1 MNTHNNKESAMIMVV
16 DDHAVVREGLVAL
29 INRAPGLHVC
39 CEADSKSTAMK
50 ALEQCKPALVI
61 VDLILKDGDGL
72 DLIKQARAIHPE
84 IPFLVISMQDEEIY
98 AERCLKAG
106 ASGYIM
112 KHAASEEF
120 MDAIHAVLD
129 GDVFISKKMNAR
141 MLHRLTDQKLP
152 ADRNGLEVLTDREL
166 QVFQM
171 IGAGMNTREIA
182 PKLGISPKTVATH
195 RENIKL
201 KLGLKDGRALMQS
214 AMQWQNKKS
223 E

>member
-1 MNTHNNKESAMIMVV
+1 MDMQNIAEKSQIMVV

-29 INRAPGLHVC
+29 INRVPDLQVC
-39 CEADSKSTAMK
+39 AEAESKSSAMK
-50 ALEQCKPALVI
+50 ALEVCKPDLVI

-72 DLIKQARAIHPE
+72 DLIKQVRALHPD

-112 KHAASEEF
+112 KHSATDEF
-120 MDAIHAVLD
+120 MNAIHAVLD

-141 MLHRLTDQKLP
+141 LLLRLTDQKQP
-152 ADRNGLEVLTDREL
+152 VERNGLEALTDREL
-166 QVFQM
+166 QVYQM

-195 RENIKL
+195 RENIKI
-201 KLGLKDGRALMQS
+201 KLGLKDGRALMQA